1 MNDKGKQLNFDDKEI
16 IDKSLDVINKIQ
28 KEIINFDMSIFDKF
42 DISDEDMKI
51 INDFKKLKIKNID

>member
-51 INDFKKLKIKNID
+51 INDFKKLKIKNVD